1 MCRRCD
7 LGSIDR
13 YCDVC
18 RRIKMF
24 EFFAKEDGLID
35 IVYKIILRHPEIWE
49 EIYAEYDISP

>member
-13 YCDVC
+13 YCEVC

-24 EFFAKEDGLID
+24 EFFQMEGAMYD
-35 IVYKIILRHPEIWE
+35 IFYKIILRHPEIWE
-49 EIYAEYDISP
+49 EIYAEYDV